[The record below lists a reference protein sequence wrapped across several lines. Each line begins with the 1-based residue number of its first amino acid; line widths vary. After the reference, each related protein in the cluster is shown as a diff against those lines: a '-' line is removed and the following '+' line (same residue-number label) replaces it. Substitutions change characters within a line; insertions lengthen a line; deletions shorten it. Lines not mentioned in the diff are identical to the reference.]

1 MRSSIQAGPNVTP
14 LVDVMLVLLVIFMV
28 VAPTLVE
35 GFVVEPPAAVSG
47 QDHPKDSSDV
57 VLGIDVAGR
66 FYLNKRAIDSAML
79 GPKLRS
85 LFAAGSF
92 NHVLYL
98 KGDKQLDYEKV
109 LGAMDIARKNGV
121 VVVGLVTKQPA
132 ATKRP

>member
-14 LVDVMLVLLVIFMV
+14 MVDVMLVLLVIFMV
-28 VAPTLVE
+28 VAPTLLD
-35 GFVVEPPAAVSG
+35 GFVAEPPPAVSV
-47 QDHPKDSSDV
+47 QDHPNDSSDV
-57 VLGIDVAGR
+57 VLGINVAGR
-66 FYLNKRAIDSAML
+66 FFLNKQPIDSAIL
-79 GPKLRS
+79 GPKLHS

-98 KGDKQLDYEKV
+98 KADKELDYEKV
-109 LGAMDIARKNGV
+109 LGAIDIARKNGV